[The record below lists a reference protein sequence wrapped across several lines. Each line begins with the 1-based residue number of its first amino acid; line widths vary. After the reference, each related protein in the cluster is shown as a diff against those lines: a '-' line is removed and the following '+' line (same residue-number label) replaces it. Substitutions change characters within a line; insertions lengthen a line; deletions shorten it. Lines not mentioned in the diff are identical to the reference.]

1 MNSIPP
7 VPPAAPAPAPDAT
20 PQYSAPQY
28 SAPQY
33 SAPQYAAPGSPPP
46 YQAPAAPGV
55 PGKQFI
61 AAWLLSYFLG
71 VFGVDRF
78 YLGKVGT
85 GILKLITFGG
95 FGIWWLIDLILILAG
110 AARDKDGRP
119 LDGYDRYKKVA
130 WIVTGA
136 IVALGIVISAVNGAI
151 AASLGTASSPTDTTQ
166 ISREEP
172 VVEEPAPVDD
182 REAVPGLVG
191 LTVAEARAAVED
203 AGFVLAVPD
212 GTGDDWVVL
221 TQTLSEGRQADPG
234 TEILVTAEAPKP
246 VLTLA
251 QQNAVKDAQSYLDYS
266 GFSRQGLIGQLEF
279 EGYSTEDATFAV
291 DFVDAD
297 WNAEAAETAQS
308 YLDYT
313 AFSRQGLYE
322 QLAFEGFTPEQ
333 IEFALAAVGY

>member
-1 MNSIPP
+1 MNSYPA
-7 VPPAAPAPAPDAT
+7 VPPAVPAPDTVPPYAAPAPP
-20 PQYSAPQY
+20 S
-28 SAPQY
+28 
-33 SAPQYAAPGSPPP
+33 P
-46 YQAPAAPGV
+46 YQAPAP

-85 GILKLITFGG
+85 GLLKLFTFGG

-119 LDGYDRYKKVA
+119 LEGYDRHKKVA

-136 IVALGIVISAVNGAI
+136 IVALGIIIGAVNGAI
-151 AASLGTASSPTDTTQ
+151 AASLSNDLSPADGTQ

-172 VVEEPAPVDD
+172 PVEEPAPVDD
-182 REAVPGLVG
+182 REQVPGLIG

-203 AGFVLAVPD
+203 AGFVLAVPE
-212 GTGDDWVVL
+212 GASDDWVVL

-234 TEILVTAEAPKP
+234 TEIFVTAEAPEP

-251 QQNAVKDAQSYLDYS
+251 QKNAVRDAESYLEYS
-266 GFSRQGLIGQLEF
+266 GFSRAGLIGQLEY
-279 EGYSTEDATFAV
+279 EGYSKEDATFAV
-291 DFVDAD
+291 DFVEAD
-297 WNAEAAETAQS
+297 WNAEAAESAQS
-308 YLDYT
+308 YLDYSS
-313 AFSRQGLYE
+313 FSRQGLYD
-322 QLAFEGFTPEQ
+322 QLAYEGFTPEQ
-333 IEFALAAVGY
+333 IEFALGAVGY